1 MLCTFFI
8 HTDRGFP
15 RRIGPIEVRGRA
27 EVKRLAEIEYAR
39 RPDVSAIDIWEDDG
53 ALYRM
58 PKTAFDPSQPIPF
71 RITPSTKPEARRR
84 L

>member
-1 MLCTFFI
+1 MFCTFFI

-39 RPDVSAIDIWEDDG
+39 RPDVRAIDVWEDG
-53 ALYRM
+53 GELYRLRRTD
-58 PKTAFDPSQPIPF
+58 PGPSQPIPF
-71 RITPSTKPEARRR
+71 RITPSTIA
-84 L
+84 